1 MSFWEG
7 SKRRVLKT
15 REEAAQ
21 WAAHHRLHGKKVVFT
36 NGCFDLLHLG
46 HVQYLNE
53 AADLGNVLL
62 VGLNTDR
69 SVSALKGP
77 ERPLQSEQSRAH
89 IMSSLRCVDAVVL
102 FDEDTPLE
110 LIKAVKPDYLVKGG
124 DYQIENIVGYS
135 EVKSWAGQV
144 VTIPFLEGFSTTS
157 IVEKARK

>member
-7 SKRRVLKT
+7 TKRRVLKSHD
-15 REEAAQ
+15 EAAQ
-21 WAAHHRLHGKKVVFT
+21 WASHHRLHGKKVVFT

-53 AADLGNVLL
+53 AADLGNVLI

-77 ERPLQSEQSRAH
+77 ERPIQNERSRAQ
-89 IMSSLRCVDAVVL
+89 IMASLRCVDAVVL
-102 FDEDTPLE
+102 FDEDTPLQ
-110 LIKAVKPDYLVKGG
+110 LINAVKPDYLVKGG
-124 DYQIENIVGYS
+124 DYQIENIVGHS
-135 EVKSWAGQV
+135 EVISWGGKVA
-144 VTIPFLEGFSTTS
+144 TIPFLDGFSTTS